1 MPHAPSAVL
10 DANVLFP
17 FQLRDLLL
25 HLAAEEQFH
34 PLWSDE
40 IVADFLRALQRDAGL
55 TEAQCA
61 HLSSQMR
68 KYFPHAW
75 RDGYAGAADGIVLAD
90 EGDRHVIALAVHHKA
105 KFIVTPQ
112 PPPLPGRRPASA
124 RRRARRSGDVH
135 RDPLRRQPSG
145 GSSRRRAAPRLAP
158 EASARTR
165 RLPRIPVQPRRAAP
179 YRGPAAGRRLPRRRS
194 ADRARRLTA
203 TRSPADRCPRGRR
216 RG

>member
-1 MPHAPSAVL
+1 MPHAPSAIL

-17 FQLRDLLL
+17 FQLRNLLL

-40 IVADFLRALQRDAGL
+40 IVAEFLQALQRDAGL

-105 KFIVTPQ
+105 KFIVTRNFRHFPADVLR
-112 PPPLPGRRPASA
+112 PLGVEP
-124 RRRARRSGDVH
+124 V
-135 RDPLRRQPSG
+135 DPETFIEILFAVS
-145 GSSRRRAAPRLAP
+145 RAAVLRAAELHRTSLRKHPLAP
-158 EASARTR
+158 DAYLESLCSRAGLSRIADLLRGAGFLDDAARIE
-165 RLPRIPVQPRRAAP
+165 PDA
-179 YRGPAAGRRLPRRRS
+179 
-194 ADRARRLTA
+194 
-203 TRSPADRCPRGRR
+203 
-216 RG
+216 